1 MQPKG
6 SPLDVE
12 WIILADSAEVVN
24 NKLYLIGGGW
34 DSLTVNAPPPIL
46 HTCAVSVAFSV
57 PWIETNQQHNIEI
70 AIDDQDGANLV
81 KVEGQVEV
89 GRPPGIP
96 IGKAQRVQMAI
107 KLALPLQKLG
117 THVIIARVEG
127 QEERRVEF
135 NVVAGPNLAVPSS

>member
-1 MQPKG
+1 M
-6 SPLDVE
+6 DVE
-12 WIILADSAEVVN
+12 WIILADAAEVIN

-34 DSLTVNAPPPIL
+34 DSLTINSSLPVAHP
-46 HTCAVSVAFSV
+46 CAVVVAFTV
-57 PWIETNQQHNIEI
+57 PWNETNQQHNIEI
-70 AIDDQDGANLV
+70 AIDDQDGTNLV

-96 IGKAQRVQMAI
+96 LGKAQRVQMAM

-127 QEERRVEF
+127 QEARRLDF
-135 NVVAGPNLAVPSS
+135 NVVAGPNLPALPS